1 MKIFW
6 SWQSDTPGKTGRYFV
21 RDALLDAINV
31 LRQPE
36 EVEEPTQA
44 ESRESMHLD
53 QDRQNVTGSPALAD
67 TIKRKIR
74 ESAVFIGDVTPVS
87 KVPRR
92 KGVRESR
99 EKRNM
104 NPNVA
109 IELGYAQH
117 ALGDERLL
125 MVLNEHYGGREFL
138 PFDLQHHAG
147 PIIYNLKPDAA
158 NEDLAVEHAK
168 LRGQFV
174 TALRGFLEGAP
185 AEAAPAFP
193 SVPSTTTPAVWF
205 KPGEVIAKFDSETE
219 YEFAD
224 DKGVYLKLSPRSTLA
239 RPFTTGELYGMARQ
253 AQFGLLHRQQTGISS
268 HNARGAILLEPV
280 SGSGGRLRAATQ
292 VFHNGEIWGIGRD
305 LLVDNEYGKLVP
317 MTLLETAFREALTR
331 HVDFMQTKL
340 GIPPPY
346 RVEFGAAGVS
356 GYSLVIDTNIDNPYE
371 IRDDVFSETFVLT
384 GTSRAAIN
392 SALLRIYE
400 AFFRLT
406 GYPRPQIYSGSRRQ
420 AVAHHLAL
428 GKCDPRKWP
437 EEIKAKESLARSG

>member
-6 SWQSDTPGKTGRYFV
+6 AWQSDTPGKTGRHFV
-21 RDALLDAINV
+21 RDALLDAIRV
-31 LRQPE
+31 LKQPE
-36 EVEEPTQA
+36 EVEEPTKA
-44 ESRESMHLD
+44 ENRESMHLD

-87 KVPRR
+87 KIPRQIGI
-92 KGVRESR
+92 KDSR

-117 ALGDERLL
+117 ALGDERVL

-147 PIIYNLKPDAA
+147 PIIYSLMPHATKKAIAA
-158 NEDLAVEHAK
+158 EHAK

-174 TALRGFLEGAP
+174 TALRGFLAAAT
-185 AEAAPAFP
+185 AEVTPPFP
-193 SVPSTTTPAVWF
+193 SVPATTTPAVWF
-205 KPGEVIAKFDSETE
+205 EQGEVLAKFDDETE
-219 YEFAD
+219 YGFAD
-224 DKGVYLKLSPRSTLA
+224 DKGVYLKLSPRAALA
-239 RPFTTGELYGMARQ
+239 KPFTTGELYGLARQ
-253 AQFGLLHRQQTGISS
+253 SQFGLLYRQQAGLPH
-268 HNARGAILLEPV
+268 HNARGAVLLEPV

-292 VFHNGEIWGIGRD
+292 VFHNGEIWSIGRD

-317 MTLLETAFREALTR
+317 VKLLETAFREALTR

-346 RVEFGAAGVS
+346 TVEFGAVGTS
-356 GYSLVIDTNIDNPYE
+356 GYSLVIDTHIDNPYE
-371 IRDDVFSETFVLT
+371 IRDDAFSERFVLT
-384 GTSRAAIN
+384 GASSAAIDA
-392 SALLRIYE
+392 ALLRIYE

-406 GYPRPQIYSGSRRQ
+406 GYPRPPNLFGFPP
-420 AVAHHLAL
+420 LA
-428 GKCDPRKWP
+428 GQ
-437 EEIKAKESLARSG
+437 